1 MLQCRYI
8 DILALCETKLD
19 DSFPIGQFGGGGG
32 GGVQPVG
39 RSIRVRCI
47 RGPAQRVPGNVATR
61 INVRYTGMYNRHLDI
76 LLPGENAYSM
86 RRKRPNKICSAWR
99 NCIFVWTQLTNVNKC
114 CERNCIQGY
123 TEEYRKTNL

>member
-32 GGVQPVG
+32 VQPVG
-39 RSIRVRCI
+39 RSIRV
-47 RGPAQRVPGNVATR
+47 RVPGNVATR

-99 NCIFVWTQLTNVNKC
+99 NCIFVWTQLTNVNKY